1 MTVAAAA
8 DTIAVSLMPNS
19 MVEHIR
25 SVSMPRRLA
34 IASLVGYA
42 AVFALILAYGR
53 PGLGL
58 GQLFYVPVVLAALAS
73 GPLVGGLAGVA
84 AIFLYELALLLN
96 GTITMHDI
104 DAANTPIRLVSYVL
118 AGVTV
123 GYFATQGR
131 RMLAESLHVL
141 EDLLILSRRDLITAS
156 LSSEGLETATNQ
168 RLAAGRP
175 FALLVGEIVGRR
187 RNDDELRQTARLL
200 AAEIRHGD
208 QLARIGPNRFAI
220 LTSSMTPSAA
230 REESEALERSLHG
243 AGHAISFGWA
253 VYPSEGK
260 EAFELFGAAVDRLQA
275 RRIVRGEW
283 EPTAASAELVDE
295 LPVARLA
302 NE

>member
-8 DTIAVSLMPNS
+8 DTIGVNLMPKT
-19 MVEHIR
+19 MLEHIR
-25 SVSMPRRLA
+25 SVSIPRRLA
-34 IASLVGYA
+34 IAAFVGYA
-42 AVFALILAYGR
+42 AVFALILVYGR

-73 GPLVGGLAGVA
+73 GPLLGGLAGVA
-84 AIFLYELALLLN
+84 AIGLYELALLLN
-96 GTITMHDI
+96 GTIGWHDI

-131 RMLAESLHVL
+131 RMIAESLHVL
-141 EDLLILSRRDLITAS
+141 EDLLVLSRRDLITAS

-168 RLAAGRP
+168 RLAAGKP
-175 FALLVGEIVGRR
+175 FAFLVGEIVGRR
-187 RNDDELRQTARLL
+187 RSDDELRQTARLI
-200 AAEIRHGD
+200 AAQIRNGD

-220 LTSSMTPSAA
+220 LTASTTPSRA
-230 REESEALERSLHG
+230 REESEDLERSLLE
-243 AGHAISFGWA
+243 AGQAISFGWA

-275 RRIVRGEW
+275 RRIVRREW

-295 LPVARLA
+295 LPVARYA
-302 NE
+302 GE